1 MRYVLAAIAIPI
13 LALALVMFYQYR
25 TEISAIHQGVLS
37 GSRVLSTAHG
47 EIEYTVRGEGPPVLL
62 IHGSGGGYDQGLLFG
77 EMVLGEGYKEI
88 SVSRFGYLRS
98 PAPEDFSARAQS
110 AMYAALLDHLG
121 IQRVVVLGGSAGGP
135 SALQFAH
142 DYPERTSA
150 LLLLSAV
157 SKIMPPGEQD
167 ALQIS
172 IISTIQRSDFLYW
185 LVARALQPQFL
196 EMVGIPPDV
205 YEGFT
210 TEQRKLS
217 QQLLDV
223 MQPMS
228 LRREGSVREAE
239 IVPLEAASMGKISA
253 PTLILHAR
261 DDKLVVYEHAEHAH
275 RSIEQS
281 KLVSYETGGHAML
294 TQITSMR
301 GHVSAMLGS
310 VSY

>member
-1 MRYVLAAIAIPI
+1 MRYMLAAAVISI
-13 LALALVMFYQYR
+13 LFLVSVVYSQYR
-25 TEISAIHQGVLS
+25 TEISAIQQSVLS
-37 GSRVLSTAHG
+37 GSEILSTDYVD
-47 EIEYTVRGEGPPVLL
+47 IEYSVRGEGPPVLL

-77 EMVLGEGYKEI
+77 EMALGEGYKEI

-98 PAPEDFSARAQS
+98 PAPADFSPQAQ
-110 AMYAALLDHLG
+110 AATYTALLDHLG
-121 IQRVVVLGGSAGGP
+121 IEKVALLAGSGGGP
-135 SALQFAH
+135 SALQFAR

-150 LLLLSAV
+150 LLLMSAV

-185 LVARALQPQFL
+185 LVARAFQPQFL

-205 YEGFT
+205 YAGFSP
-210 TEQRKLS
+210 EERKLS

-239 IVPLEAASMGKISA
+239 IVPLDSDAMAEISA
-253 PTLILHAR
+253 PTLILHAK
-261 DDKLVVYEHAEHAH
+261 DDKLVVYEHAEYAH
-275 RSIEQS
+275 RSIKQS
-281 KLVSYETGGHAML
+281 KLVSFETGGHAML
-294 TQITSMR
+294 TEVSSIR
-301 GHVSAMLGS
+301 AHVSNLMGT
-310 VSY
+310 VR